1 MDLTHIIEPKT
12 IALFGISKTNPN
24 NPANIIYHKNVHRH
38 CTQIFGINPSG
49 GEYHGT
55 PIYRSV
61 ADVPGP
67 VDCAVF
73 AIKAEYIPKA
83 MRDCIQ
89 AGVKGGLV
97 ISGGFAEAGNQG
109 LQDEIAAISRQNH
122 FPIIGPNGL
131 GVYSV
136 PEINTFFFPDERFVK
151 PLKGTIGL
159 ASQSGGILVDLMIR
173 FTHEQI
179 GISRA
184 LSIGNKAVVDEVEAL
199 RFFRDDERTSV
210 IGIYFE
216 GLDPGR
222 GRIFID
228 EIQKTAKPVVLFK
241 TGKTPASQSAI
252 SSHTAS
258 MAGDYVVFNEVIKQT
273 EALEVE
279 DEPRF
284 LTACEVLARYGKRK
298 INTAAIIT
306 MSGGHGVIASDF
318 CYEQGIHVPPFP
330 EADGRELKSL
340 VSGNIRNIASFVNPI
355 DLTGS
360 AVDGDYLV
368 STRYAL
374 EREDIDC
381 VLLLFLPFI
390 PAITSALPPQL
401 GYLQKLYDKP
411 IVCYV
416 PYLPKF
422 GIFIEGFEMNGI
434 PVTHSIDQAV
444 FMLTAIKRRHI

>member
-12 IALFGISKTNPN
+12 IALFGISKSNPN
-24 NPANIIYHKNVHRH
+24 NPANIIYHKNIHRH
-38 CTQIFGINPSG
+38 CTKIFGINPSG
-49 GEYHGT
+49 GEYHGS

-61 ADVPGP
+61 ADIPEP

-73 AIKAEYIPKA
+73 AIKAEYVPQA
-83 MRDCIQ
+83 MHDCIR

-97 ISGGFAEAGNQG
+97 ISGGFAETGNQA
-109 LQDEIAAISRQNH
+109 LQDEIVAISRQH
-122 FPIIGPNGL
+122 DFPIIGPNGL

-151 PLKGTIGL
+151 PLKGAIGL

-216 GLDPGR
+216 GLAEGR
-222 GRIFID
+222 GRVFID
-228 EIQKTAKPVVLFK
+228 EIKKTSKPVVLFK
-241 TGKTPASQSAI
+241 TGKTPASQKAI

-258 MAGDYVVFNEVIKQT
+258 MAGDYKVFNEVIKQT

-279 DEPRF
+279 SEPRF
-284 LTACEVLARYGKRK
+284 LTACEALVCYGKRK
-298 INTAAIIT
+298 IDTVAIIT

-318 CYEQGIHVPPFP
+318 CYQQGIHVPSFQ
-330 EADGRELKSL
+330 EADVQKLKTG
-340 VSGNIRNIASFVNPI
+340 VSKNIQNIASFMNPI

-360 AVDGDYLV
+360 AVDDDYLAC
-368 STRYAL
+368 TRFAL
-374 EREDIDC
+374 EHDDVDSI
-381 VLLLFLPFI
+381 LLLFLPFI

-422 GIFIEGFEMNGI
+422 GIFIEGFEMHGI